1 MFCWLSQLDLAWRFA
16 AELPIDKNINI
27 QEMNKRR
34 LYAKTKTFSI
44 FKHMFLSI
52 VYKLEMEYWV
62 LHCGTDGYLY
72 LLFQRQMLKLAAYLS
87 ILIFLCS
94 AFMNMSGDDGAT
106 DQDQQFIF
114 KMMLSNRGLSGNR
127 SWVQLGLVAVI
138 TFLAIYFV
146 GQTR

>member
-1 MFCWLSQLDLAWRFA
+1 MKSLVSVLLVLDVQDACGVIVTAQCRMTYVEI

-44 FKHMFLSI
+44 FKSMFKSI

-72 LLFQRQMLKLAAYLS
+72 LLF
-87 ILIFLCS
+87 
-94 AFMNMSGDDGAT
+94 
-106 DQDQQFIF
+106 
-114 KMMLSNRGLSGNR
+114 
-127 SWVQLGLVAVI
+127 
-138 TFLAIYFV
+138 
-146 GQTR
+146 

>member
-1 MFCWLSQLDLAWRFA
+1 MNTLGQLSLILLAYLIICFIIWKRVWFNSYG

-44 FKHMFLSI
+44 FRTMFISI

-72 LLFQRQMLKLAAYLS
+72 LLF
-87 ILIFLCS
+87 
-94 AFMNMSGDDGAT
+94 
-106 DQDQQFIF
+106 
-114 KMMLSNRGLSGNR
+114 
-127 SWVQLGLVAVI
+127 
-138 TFLAIYFV
+138 
-146 GQTR
+146 

>member
-1 MFCWLSQLDLAWRFA
+1 MLTTNHLFFVS

-44 FKHMFLSI
+44 FRRMFSSI

-72 LLFQRQMLKLAAYLS
+72 LLF
-87 ILIFLCS
+87 
-94 AFMNMSGDDGAT
+94 
-106 DQDQQFIF
+106 
-114 KMMLSNRGLSGNR
+114 
-127 SWVQLGLVAVI
+127 
-138 TFLAIYFV
+138 
-146 GQTR
+146 